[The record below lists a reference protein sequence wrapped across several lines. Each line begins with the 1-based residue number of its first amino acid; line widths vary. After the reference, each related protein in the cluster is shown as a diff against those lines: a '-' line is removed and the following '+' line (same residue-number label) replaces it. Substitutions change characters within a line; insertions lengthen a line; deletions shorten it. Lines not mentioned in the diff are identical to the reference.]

1 METLIEELK
10 LKIIKLLNLI
20 DVSPEDL
27 GPDDLLV
34 GGPLGIDSIDI
45 LEMVIML
52 DRDYGVKVNNRELG
66 MKVFAS
72 LRAMAGFVQENS
84 PEKN

>member
-1 METLIEELK
+1 MDPLIEELK

-27 GPDDLLV
+27 GADDPLV
-34 GGPLGIDSIDI
+34 GSPLGLDSIDI

-52 DRDYGVKVNNRELG
+52 DRDYGVKINNRELG
-66 MKVFAS
+66 MNVFAS
-72 LRAMAGFVQENS
+72 LRSMADFVQKNS
-84 PEKN
+84 TPI

>member
-1 METLIEELK
+1 MDILIEELK
-10 LKIIKLLNLI
+10 LKIIKLLNLM

-27 GPDDLLV
+27 GADDLLV

-52 DRDYGVKVNNRELG
+52 DRDYGVKINNRELG
-66 MKVFAS
+66 MKAFAS
-72 LRAMAGFVQENS
+72 VRAMAEFVQENS
-84 PEKN
+84 PAER